1 MTELGQM
8 QQEMI
13 QSQNILSFT
22 AIRTKNIFDER
33 MRSTVKELLGYRYA
47 LEAKPVEQP
56 PEVRE
61 LVWHW
66 ENAMKIGDMIFGGN
80 SDIQIQFMKNNANW
94 NRTRPVRIHN
104 YVQKLADIFPP
115 EYLTRLLHSSKN
127 LRAEE
132 LINLY
137 EADKGEAKRSDY
149 SGIPTGIDLIQLR
162 IKVTLVHKT

>member
-1 MTELGQM
+1 
-8 QQEMI
+8 
-13 QSQNILSFT
+13 
-22 AIRTKNIFDER
+22 
-33 MRSTVKELLGYRYA
+33 
-47 LEAKPVEQP
+47 
-56 PEVRE
+56 
-61 LVWHW
+61 
-66 ENAMKIGDMIFGGN
+66 MKIGDMIFGGN